1 MAPTVREA
9 ADKFEVDQM
18 LFGTRGADSTAVM
31 MYNDI
36 VVKLQKKL
44 SIKKRDVMVSGDPF
58 APVRK
63 YLTRYSIDTAQEQFK
78 NWCNLEVLLLVKY
91 IDGNVKANWCNL
103 EVLLLVKYIDG
114 NVKAQNKDGS
124 FKHSEYSEGI
134 PDKLTQPGYTDIWKA
149 AVASE
154 HGETVKV
161 LE

>member
-1 MAPTVREA
+1 
-9 ADKFEVDQM
+9 
-18 LFGTRGADSTAVM
+18 
-31 MYNDI
+31 
-36 VVKLQKKL
+36 
-44 SIKKRDVMVSGDPF
+44 MVSGDPF

-78 NWCNLEVLLLVKY
+78 
-91 IDGNVKANWCNL
+91 NWCNL